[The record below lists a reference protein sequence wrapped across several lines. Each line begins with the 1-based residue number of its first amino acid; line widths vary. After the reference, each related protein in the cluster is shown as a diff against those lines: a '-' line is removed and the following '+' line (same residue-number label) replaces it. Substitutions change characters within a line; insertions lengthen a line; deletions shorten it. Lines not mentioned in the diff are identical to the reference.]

1 MSRSIVSPACYAMLA
16 LFLGAPA
23 AAAGEAD
30 AGLVRIEQ
38 TEIALSP
45 YGHVVLLKAQGKAVP
60 IFVDPVVAQSIHG
73 ALGGE
78 KAARPLTHDLMRSI
92 LETYQASVTRVVV
105 TLKGATFYGELTVLM
120 RGTPTVFDSRS
131 SDAIALAIHFKAPIL
146 VSRELLEKSGQPVD
160 VERRKV
166 NPYFAPI
173 DQHVAK

>member
-1 MSRSIVSPACYAMLA
+1 MIRSIVSPACYAMLA
-16 LFLGAPA
+16 LCLQAPVVG
-23 AAAGEAD
+23 AAGETD

-38 TEIALSP
+38 TEVALSP

-78 KAARPLTHDLMRSI
+78 KAARPLTHDLMRAI
-92 LETYQASVTRVVV
+92 LETYQGSVTRVVV

-160 VERRKV
+160 PPAPPKPGERRL
-166 NPYFAPI
+166 
-173 DQHVAK
+173 

>member
-1 MSRSIVSPACYAMLA
+1 MIRSIVSPACHAMLA

-23 AAAGEAD
+23 VAAAGESD

-38 TEIALSP
+38 TEVALSP
-45 YGHVVLLKAQGKAVP
+45 YGHVVLLKAEGKAVP

-78 KAARPLTHDLMRSI
+78 KAARPLTHDLMRTI
-92 LETYQASVTRVVV
+92 LETYQGSVTRVVV

-146 VSRELLEKSGQPVD
+146 VTRELLEKSGQPVD
-160 VERRKV
+160 PPAPTKPGERRL
-166 NPYFAPI
+166 
-173 DQHVAK
+173 